1 MSAAISPTIADSRS
15 GRHEYFV
22 LMVRVGRSDQT
33 ELEVAET
40 PGDNLSRIFLE
51 FTKTPDD
58 ERIRSSL
65 EQALTEPDA
74 ERHWV
79 AEAAN
84 GWLSADPPDTAVVLA
99 RLRTEL
105 LRLQNAVVLQKSRI
119 PFGEAGRV
127 GELLLQRVDDS
138 QLDPERVEADL
149 HFFLVAAAALFS
161 CARSACERLDIE
173 EPEDPASLRAAR
185 NISQHIEEYNADEGR
200 NQSVWRQ
207 HVQTWQLRSD
217 AERVTWTWAG
227 VVIDISALSEQAI
240 ATTSRVVSEIDSVV
254 PRESSGNCLL
264 VTDSGD
270 HQTTDE

>member
-1 MSAAISPTIADSRS
+1 MK
-15 GRHEYFV
+15 
-22 LMVRVGRSDQT
+22 RVGPFDQT
-33 ELEVAET
+33 QLKVVET
-40 PGDNLSRIFLE
+40 PADNLSRLFVE

-65 EQALTEPDA
+65 EQALTEPGA

-79 AEAAN
+79 AEAAH
-84 GWLSADPPDTAVVLA
+84 GWLSADEPDTAVVLA

-138 QLDPERVEADL
+138 QPDPERVEADL

-161 CARSACERLDIE
+161 CAQSACERLGIE
-173 EPEDPASLRAAR
+173 KPEDPASLRAAR
-185 NISQHIEEYNADEGR
+185 NISQHIEEYNADKGR
-200 NQSVWRQ
+200 TKSVWRQ

-227 VVIDISALSEQAI
+227 VVIDISALSEQAV
-240 ATTSRVVSEIDSVV
+240 ATASRVISEIDLVV
-254 PRESSGNCLL
+254 PHEQAGSYVVVHDQVDTRSA
-264 VTDSGD
+264 DD
-270 HQTTDE
+270 